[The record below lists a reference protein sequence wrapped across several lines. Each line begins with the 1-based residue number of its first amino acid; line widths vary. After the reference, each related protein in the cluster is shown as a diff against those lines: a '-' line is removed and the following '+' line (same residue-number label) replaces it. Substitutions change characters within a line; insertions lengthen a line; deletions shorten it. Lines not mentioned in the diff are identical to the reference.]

1 MSMPIRQAILP
12 PSLVAKPSGRSD
24 LRGKI
29 ASSVRSSQSPG
40 YGHGGG
46 RPPVE
51 GNAPDLHY
59 PCMSFASESNS
70 VRRLMLFFAVVY
82 TVEGIG
88 QAKVGIVWQP
98 LLHFLKEAHGWTPL
112 QAAASLSVLDVPW
125 IIKPLYGVI
134 SDFIPLFGYRRRSY
148 LLLSNTAAIAAFVWV
163 TQIIAPAVL
172 IFALTL
178 TSIAMAISST
188 LCGALLVENGQRH
201 NASAAFVNQQW
212 LWFNGAVAATS
223 LLGGW
228 LIVWLPATGALHTA
242 AATAAVAPLVVLACL
257 HLIDEPRAGIDVP
270 ELKRRLASFLGTFR
284 SRTLW
289 LIAGFLF
296 CYYFSPGFGTPL
308 YYEMTDRLKFSQ
320 DFIGLLSAV
329 SAIGWVAGGL
339 TYRWFLARME
349 MLPLLRLSILL
360 GTLSTL
366 AFLGMVDPV
375 SAVVAYFLTGASGMI
390 ANIATL
396 TLAAEHCPPGAEGFA
411 FAGLMSV
418 MNLAAPLSDTI
429 GAFLYDHVFRAE
441 LAPLVI
447 LSAGFTAF
455 VLVLIPLFRIGSP
468 RLASG

>member
-1 MSMPIRQAILP
+1 MALETDQ
-12 PSLVAKPSGRSD
+12 
-24 LRGKI
+24 
-29 ASSVRSSQSPG
+29 
-40 YGHGGG
+40 GG
-46 RPPVE
+46 
-51 GNAPDLHY
+51 
-59 PCMSFASESNS
+59 NS

-98 LLHFLKEAHGWTPL
+98 LTHFLKEVYSWTPL
-112 QAAASLSVLDVPW
+112 QVAASLSVLDVPW
-125 IIKPLYGVI
+125 IIKPLYGVV
-134 SDFIPLFGYRRRSY
+134 SDFVPLFGYRRRSY

-163 TQIIAPAVL
+163 TQVIAPGVL

-212 LWFNGAVAATS
+212 LWFNGAVAAAS

-228 LIVWLPATGALHTA
+228 LIVWLSSPGALHVA
-242 AATAAVAPLVVLACL
+242 AAIAAGAPLVVLACL
-257 HLIDEPRAGIDVP
+257 HLVDEPRAGIDVP
-270 ELKRRLASFLGTFR
+270 ELRRRFVSFVGTFH

-308 YYEMTDRLKFSQ
+308 YYNMTDHLKFSQ
-320 DFIGLLSAV
+320 DFIGSLSAI

-339 TYRWFLARME
+339 AYRWFLARMAT
-349 MLPLLRLSILL
+349 LPLLRLSIVL

-366 AFLGMVDPV
+366 AFLGMMDPI
-375 SAVVAYFLTGASGMI
+375 SAAVVYFLNGAAGMI

-396 TLAAEHCPPGAEGFA
+396 TLAAENCPPRAEGFA
-411 FAGLMSV
+411 FAALMSV
-418 MNLAAPLSDTI
+418 INLATPLSDTI
-429 GAFLYDHVFRAE
+429 GAFLYDHLFHAE

-447 LSAGFTAF
+447 LSAGTTAF
-455 VLVLIPLFRIGSP
+455 VLVLIPLFRIDGAS
-468 RLASG
+468 LARG

>member
-1 MSMPIRQAILP
+1 MAAGVPRLSATPFARTMRHML
-12 PSLVAKPSGRSD
+12 S
-24 LRGKI
+24 
-29 ASSVRSSQSPG
+29 
-40 YGHGGG
+40 
-46 RPPVE
+46 
-51 GNAPDLHY
+51 AP
-59 PCMSFASESNS
+59 ESNS

-98 LLHFLKEAHGWTPL
+98 LTHFLKEVYGWTPL
-112 QAAASLSVLDVPW
+112 QVAASLSVLDVPW
-125 IIKPLYGVI
+125 IIKPLYGAI
-134 SDFIPLFGYRRRSY
+134 SDFVPLFGYRRRSY
-148 LLLSNTAAIAAFVWV
+148 LLLSNTAAITAFVWV
-163 TQIIAPAVL
+163 TQLVAPGVL

-228 LIVWLPATGALHTA
+228 LIVWLSSPGALHA
-242 AATAAVAPLVVLACL
+242 AAGIAAVAPLMVLVCL
-257 HLIDEPRAGIDVP
+257 HLIDEPRTGIDLS
-270 ELKRRLASFLGTFR
+270 ELRGRLASFLGTFR
-284 SRTLW
+284 NRTLW

-308 YYEMTDRLKFSQ
+308 YYNMTDHLKFSQ

-329 SAIGWVAGGL
+329 SAVGWVAGGL
-339 TYRWFLARME
+339 AYRWFLARME
-349 MLPLLRLSILL
+349 TLPLLRLSIVL

-366 AFLGMVDPV
+366 TFLGMVDPV
-375 SAVVAYFLTGASGMI
+375 SAVVVYFLTGAAGMI

-396 TLAAEHCPPGAEGFA
+396 SLAAEHCPPRAEGFT
-411 FAGLMSV
+411 FAALMSV
-418 MNLAAPLSDTI
+418 MNLATPLSDTI
-429 GAFLYDHVFRAE
+429 GAFLYDHVFHAE

-447 LSAGFTAF
+447 VSAGFTAF
-455 VLVLIPLFRIGSP
+455 ALVLIPLFRIDVAKC
-468 RLASG
+468 ASG

>member
-1 MSMPIRQAILP
+1 MALETDQ
-12 PSLVAKPSGRSD
+12 
-24 LRGKI
+24 
-29 ASSVRSSQSPG
+29 
-40 YGHGGG
+40 GG
-46 RPPVE
+46 
-51 GNAPDLHY
+51 
-59 PCMSFASESNS
+59 NS

-98 LLHFLKEAHGWTPL
+98 LTHFLKEVYSWTPL
-112 QAAASLSVLDVPW
+112 QVAASLSVLDVPW
-125 IIKPLYGVI
+125 IIKPLYGVV
-134 SDFIPLFGYRRRSY
+134 SDFVPLFGYRRRSY

-163 TQIIAPAVL
+163 TQVIAPGVL

-212 LWFNGAVAATS
+212 LWFNGAVAAAS

-228 LIVWLPATGALHTA
+228 LIVWLSSPGALHVA
-242 AATAAVAPLVVLACL
+242 AAIAAGAPLVVLACL
-257 HLIDEPRAGIDVP
+257 HLVDEPRAGIDVP
-270 ELKRRLASFLGTFR
+270 ELRRRFVSFVGTFH

-308 YYEMTDRLKFSQ
+308 YYNMTDHLKFSQ
-320 DFIGLLSAV
+320 DFIGLLSAI

-339 TYRWFLARME
+339 AYRWFLARMAT
-349 MLPLLRLSILL
+349 LPLLRLSIVL

-366 AFLGMVDPV
+366 AFLGMMDPI
-375 SAVVAYFLTGASGMI
+375 SAAVVYFLNGAAGMI

-396 TLAAEHCPPGAEGFA
+396 TLAAENCPPRAEGFA
-411 FAGLMSV
+411 FAALMSV
-418 MNLAAPLSDTI
+418 INLATPLSDTI
-429 GAFLYDHVFRAE
+429 GAFLYDHLFHAE

-447 LSAGFTAF
+447 LSAGTTAF
-455 VLVLIPLFRIGSP
+455 VLVLIPLFRIDGAS
-468 RLASG
+468 LARG